1 MLVEKGSCI
10 VLKMLDEE
18 QPGPDQIA
26 ALKAM
31 TPEQRLV
38 AGRQLY
44 WTARRHKE
52 AFLRSQHPDWS
63 DERVKEEVR
72 EIFLRART

>member
-1 MLVEKGSCI
+1 MAS
-10 VLKMLDEE
+10 VLPDE

-26 ALKAM
+26 VLKAM
-31 TPEQRLV
+31 TPEQRLL

-44 WTARRHKE
+44 WTVRRHKE
-52 AFLRSQHPDWS
+52 AFLRSQHPEWN
-63 DERVKEEVR
+63 DERLKKEVR